1 MLTNIKSVYKTFVSK
16 YLIYALAA
24 MAAVNGAGWYI
35 TSLKLETAKQ
45 AVQTEHNGRLADQAS
60 YRAAA
65 AEAKAKNLEEVKKIN
80 EENDRKAEVSDDRYD
95 ALRKLYD
102 ANLVQYARDQATKR
116 NSGSVLL
123 SEHTTTAGGG
133 YVTSESTE
141 ISISFEDAGICAEN
155 TARIQ
160 SVKEWADS
168 LKQEQQ

>member
-1 MLTNIKSVYKTFVSK
+1 MLTNIKSVFKTFVSK

-35 TSLKLETAKQ
+35 TSLKLETTKQ
-45 AVQTEHNGRLADQAS
+45 QVVAEQNGRKADQAS
-60 YRAAA
+60 YKAAA

-80 EENDRKAEVSDDRYD
+80 EQNDRKAEVSDDRYD

-116 NSGSVLL
+116 NSGTVQLSSV
-123 SEHTTTAGGG
+123 STTTGGG
-133 YVTSESTE
+133 YTTSESSE

-168 LKQEQQ
+168 LSKAE

>member
-1 MLTNIKSVYKTFVSK
+1 MTNIKSVFKTFVSK
-16 YLIYALAA
+16 YLIYGLAVA
-24 MAAVNGAGWYI
+24 AAVNGTGWYI
-35 TSLKLETAKQ
+35 TSLKNETLSQ
-45 AVQTEHNGRLADQAS
+45 AVQTEKNGRLADQAS

-80 EENDRKAEVSDDRYD
+80 EQNDRKAEVSDDRYD

-116 NSGSVLL
+116 NSGTVRL
-123 SEHTTTAGGG
+123 SEHTFTTSGGDS
-133 YVTSESTE
+133 TSESTE

-160 SVKEWADS
+160 AVKDWADS
-168 LKQEQQ
+168 LKQQ

>member
-1 MLTNIKSVYKTFVSK
+1 MSK

-45 AVQTEHNGRLADQAS
+45 QIVTEQNGRKADQAS
-60 YRAAA
+60 YKAAA
-65 AEAKAKNLEEVKKIN
+65 SEAKVKNLEEVKKIN

-116 NSGSVLL
+116 NSGTVQLSSVTA
-123 SEHTTTAGGG
+123 TTGGG
-133 YVTSESTE
+133 YTTSESTE

-160 SVKEWADS
+160 AVKEWADS
-168 LKQEQQ
+168 QKQ